1 MVGVE
6 SLESIWGKCTF
17 VPFAA
22 DALAQLQPC
31 PNADLSI
38 LQDKHEVNLYTFAAS
53 YYYKESK
60 GCSLCLD
67 ESSSR

>member
-1 MVGVE
+1 ME
-6 SLESIWGKCTF
+6 SLESIWGKCTL

-38 LQDKHEVNLYTFAAS
+38 LQDPHEVTLYTFAAS
-53 YYYKESK
+53 YNYKGSK
-60 GCSLCLD
+60 GCILCLD